1 MAKQKNPTPQELYW
15 AKEQERNALLPPGLF
30 NHGNTC
36 FMNSVLQGLIA
47 TPLLYDLVHPADS
60 ASRPRQW
67 DTSSLSVSRSPQL
80 TNGRHL
86 GGLREREWVEGMPL
100 GDVFF
105 NLMLKAWSAQRNH
118 QRTNLSAKEVLNAI
132 GRKYEQYLDFA
143 QQDAHEFLRQLL
155 DSMRMEE
162 MDIIKKRQPPPVHEK
177 KKHRRRATITVPSA
191 PDPPEEKL
199 SSVADM
205 IFGGRLTSI
214 LVCQACKHVSHNY
227 EDFNDLS
234 LSIKPEDY
242 VRERKRDR
250 LKNLAKKLANFNAS
264 SPAVGRVSAPEMP
277 RSSSVPSSPRR
288 AVVPLPAADEGR
300 ASVDV
305 VTGGPTVES
314 KAEVP
319 PVGSGPA
326 VIFQEDQHERKTKKA
341 KHADPWVKISRR
353 ISLTV
358 GLGKTTK
365 DRHKHPP
372 TEDLVFDT
380 ASSARTSISD
390 VDVAEARVGRSS
402 LSPEPR
408 TSPKGYVPLAV
419 APSPALSSPN
429 GNANPRMSSSRRP
442 SPSPQRLSKSF
453 RPFKPSPPEIQ
464 YLRQILA
471 DVHLPSS
478 NPFALFNPHV
488 NGASGPTT
496 AQNMW
501 MKMNHLTSVEECLRL
516 FTAVEVLDGEN
527 MVGCRRCWKMQNGMQ
542 VSPTP
547 AVDAEEES
555 ESEEDVELPL
565 PPVLAADS
573 YITDGALTPVP
584 QEAIPTS
591 ISSPSLGL
599 YLHQDASANASTSSL
614 PSSLTTSSQL
624 STMNYKHGSGPPP
637 LPRSPGFYAPNTPG
651 GLPIPLIAT
660 IAPDSPVRSPTTARA
675 EAFSAL
681 EGKPSGSATTSPP
694 APALSFHRTS
704 DRDSLRAPGH
714 LSRRQTADIG
724 STTDDD
730 SGGEESDASTTSA
743 LSSAN
748 ASTPSLLSNPQDSPP
763 TSNTTPTL
771 DASNTPKVKGPG
783 IPPRLAES
791 SANHRKKLP
800 KPVILRPA
808 YKRYLIATPPPIL
821 VIHLKRFQQLTKAPI
836 MSFSHG
842 FKKLDDYVAFPEHLD
857 LTPFLAPRKEDF
869 GLGKKGHGDAEGG
882 KMKDKPK
889 CMYRLYAVVVHIGNM
904 LGGHYVAYT
913 ALPTPV
919 PSNDSTTS
927 TASSTAE
934 KPGSQWAYISDT
946 VVRLTTLEDV
956 LKAKAT
962 TIRHNEPLSLW
973 ILCGSAAFDPILAS
987 LQRPDNLKLAKLT
1000 LHVQEPQEYKR

>member
-1 MAKQKNPTPQELYW
+1 MAKQKNPTPQELYR
-15 AKEQERNALLPPGLF
+15 ARKEREEQERNALLPPGLI

-47 TPLLYDLVHPADS
+47 TPLLYDLVYPAHS
-60 ASRPRQW
+60 TSRPRQW
-67 DTSSLSVSRSPQL
+67 DTSSISLYRSPQL
-80 TNGRHL
+80 TNGHNL
-86 GGLREREWVEGMPL
+86 GGPHEKEWVEGMPL

-105 NLMLKAWSAQRNH
+105 NLMLKAWSAQGSH
-118 QRTNLSAKEVLNAI
+118 QRTNLSAKEVLSAI
-132 GRKYEQYLDFA
+132 GKKYDQYLDFA

-162 MDIIKKRQPPPVHEK
+162 MDIIKKRQPPPVHER
-177 KKHRRRATITVPSA
+177 KKHRRRATITLPSA
-191 PDPPEEKL
+191 PDPQEEKL
-199 SSVADM
+199 ASVADM
-205 IFGGRLTSI
+205 IFGGKLTSI

-264 SPAVGRVSAPEMP
+264 SPVVAPHHGPPNGAAPEMQ

-288 AVVPLPAADEGR
+288 PVVPLPPADEGR

-305 VTGGPTVES
+305 VTGGPVVEL
-314 KAEVP
+314 KAEAP
-319 PVGSGPA
+319 PVSSAPA
-326 VIFQEDQHERKTKKA
+326 VIFQQDRQERKIKKA
-341 KHADPWVKISRR
+341 KHPDPWVKISRR

-358 GLGKTTK
+358 GLGKSTK
-365 DRHKHPP
+365 DKHKRKSQAHSP
-372 TEDLVFDT
+372 TEDLVFET

-390 VDVAEARVGRSS
+390 VDVVEARVGRPS

-408 TSPKGYVPLAV
+408 TSPKGSVTV
-419 APSPALSSPN
+419 APLPALSSPN
-429 GNANPRMSSSRRP
+429 GNANPRMSTSRGP

-542 VSPTP
+542 VSPAP
-547 AVDAEEES
+547 AMDAEEES

-573 YITDGALTPVP
+573 YIPNGALTPVP

-591 ISSPSLGL
+591 LSSPSLGL
-599 YLHQDASANASTSSL
+599 YPHQDASANASTSSL

-624 STMNYKHGSGPPP
+624 STMNYKRGSGPPP
-637 LPRSPGFYAPNTPG
+637 LPRSPGFYAASTPG

-681 EGKPSGSATTSPP
+681 EGKPNGSATTSST
-694 APALSFHRTS
+694 ASSLSFHRTS
-704 DRDSLRAPGH
+704 DRDSLHAPSH
-714 LSRRQTADIG
+714 FSRRQTADIG

-748 ASTPSLLSNPQDSPP
+748 TSTPSLLSNPQDSPP
-763 TSNTTPTL
+763 TIHTTPTL
-771 DASNTPKVKGPG
+771 DASNTPKVKDSG
-783 IPPRLAES
+783 IPPRPTES
-791 SANHRKKLP
+791 SSNHRKKLP

-821 VIHLKRFQQLTKAPI
+821 VIHLKRFQQLTKTPI

-869 GLGKKGHGDAEGG
+869 GLGKKGHGDADSV
-882 KMKDKPK
+882 KAKDKPK

-913 ALPTPV
+913 ALPTLV
-919 PSNDSTTS
+919 PPNDATTS
-927 TASSTAE
+927 ASSTAE
-934 KPGSQWAYISDT
+934 KSSSSHPHPHPHSTPRQWAYISDT

-956 LKAKAT
+956 LKAKAY
-962 TIRHNEPLSLW
+962 
-973 ILCGSAAFDPILAS
+973 LCMYERI
-987 LQRPDNLKLAKLT
+987 
-1000 LHVQEPQEYKR
+1000 